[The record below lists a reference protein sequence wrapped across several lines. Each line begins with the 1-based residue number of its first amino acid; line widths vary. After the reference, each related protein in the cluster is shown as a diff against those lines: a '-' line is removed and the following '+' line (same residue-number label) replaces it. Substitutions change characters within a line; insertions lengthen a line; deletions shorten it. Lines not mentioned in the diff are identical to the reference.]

1 MSQLEPPLIIVT
13 GATGQLGGLIVK
25 KLLAYHPAERIVATT
40 RVPEQAD
47 ELRALGMQ
55 VRWADYE
62 KTETLDEAF
71 MGVDQLLVCLLY
83 TSPSPRDRG

>member
-47 ELRALGMQ
+47 ELRALG
-55 VRWADYE
+55 
-62 KTETLDEAF
+62 
-71 MGVDQLLVCLLY
+71 CLLY
-83 TSPSPRDRG
+83 TSDAADE